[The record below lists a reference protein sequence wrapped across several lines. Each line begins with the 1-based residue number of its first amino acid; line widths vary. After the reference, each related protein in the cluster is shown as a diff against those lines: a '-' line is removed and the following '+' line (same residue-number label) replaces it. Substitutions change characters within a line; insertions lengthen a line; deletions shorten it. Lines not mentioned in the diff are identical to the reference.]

1 MMPKNKFIIIL
12 SVIIIIGSILGSIT
26 YIIGSNKNYPSIF
39 DNQYTEGNISSA
51 QIDINADKQERIRQ
65 QELRALAGFI
75 AGAEVTT
82 IASGDYIIYRQ
93 DNALYRYGL
102 RNQRVTKI
110 VTLPPIDED
119 QIPDPLLIPNV
130 FAGKMLT
137 TRSGIYIDGQLYG
150 FPKQAIRIELNGE
163 TSIVSSSPCFA
174 PQGGGVTFACSSNGI
189 WRVELEDVNEYFN
202 DRPWRTAFKI
212 RRYELDGAP
221 AIEKTI
227 TNEEIVKLNNVKPLL
242 IADDGQDVYI
252 AAFGDEGGYYRLW
265 RFNMDTAEV
274 FTYHF
279 GETAEMGLDKFRGT
293 PRYYSGYVLS
303 PATKQALLDNQQS
316 RYGDNE
322 CRKLNSNAD
331 IYLLDLEKDNKRRIG
346 QDKDFIYGM
355 SISPDGKWYTFS
367 RADMPPGCRERE
379 TAKEDLNIQHWVV
392 PLPFNRMHPRAK
404 QLSGSFVAWLDT
416 DFLLLL
422 NC

>member
-1 MMPKNKFIIIL
+1 MA
-12 SVIIIIGSILGSIT
+12 V
-26 YIIGSNKNYPSIF
+26 
-39 DNQYTEGNISSA
+39 
-51 QIDINADKQERIRQ
+51 
-65 QELRALAGFI
+65 
-75 AGAEVTT
+75 
-82 IASGDYIIYRQ
+82 
-93 DNALYRYGL
+93 
-102 RNQRVTKI
+102 
-110 VTLPPIDED
+110 
-119 QIPDPLLIPNV
+119 
-130 FAGKMLT
+130 
-137 TRSGIYIDGQLYG
+137 
-150 FPKQAIRIELNGE
+150 
-163 TSIVSSSPCFA
+163 
-174 PQGGGVTFACSSNGI
+174 
-189 WRVELEDVNEYFN
+189 
-202 DRPWRTAFKI
+202 
-212 RRYELDGAP
+212 
-221 AIEKTI
+221 
-227 TNEEIVKLNNVKPLL
+227 
-242 IADDGQDVYI
+242 
-252 AAFGDEGGYYRLW
+252 
-265 RFNMDTAEV
+265 TAEV

-416 DFLLLL
+416 DFLLLQKESVMVL
-422 NC
+422 YNLTANSEQALPFSSTTSQIIGVVTVTEN